1 MKAIK
6 IHKNIQILKI
16 DGILLL
22 LFDLVILLNATI
34 GGDGLTD
41 TMTLFSPVIL
51 EVLIM
56 QFIDLLWVI
65 DSHNWVKKEHSKY
78 INIYFG
84 IKIFLLLTTYVCI
97 YTNNISL
104 VTTMLYFVSSYY
116 TIGVIAIIKCIKNR
130 KD

>member
-6 IHKNIQILKI
+6 IHKYIKILKI

-22 LFDLVILLNATI
+22 LLDLVILLNATI
-34 GGDGLTD
+34 GGDGLIG
-41 TMTLFSPVIL
+41 TMPLFSSVIL
-51 EVLIM
+51 EVLIL
-56 QFIDLLWVI
+56 QFIDLFWVI
-65 DSHNWVKKEHSKY
+65 DSYNWVKKEQRKF

-84 IKIFLLLTTYVCI
+84 IKIFLLVITYVCM
-97 YTNNISL
+97 YTNNINL
-104 VTTMLYFVSSYY
+104 VIIMLYLVSSYY